1 MAMTEAQIQALY
13 QVTYPINFVA
23 NGDTVHDGFHKH
35 IQEIE
40 RIYGLLGGLERSKV
54 TTGDLVSTLANYVTK
69 TEFNNHVNSTN
80 PHPNLQLATL
90 GGNLDVSRITGNW
103 DLSRVTGQLAVGN
116 INMAGLIAYLE
127 GNTGF
132 ADWIKSIAGGGSGGN
147 YLAQNGTQSVSVT
160 VGSSK
165 YDSRSSASYFPVSGS
180 ATVTLPTAYK
190 DLNNFATVT
199 VSRPTSGKWAKS
211 YFINDGDGNYHT
223 ESGVYILNGK
233 FIEAEKLSGGTFKIT
248 ITARYYWPEG
258 TTQSQLQVSPGQDT
272 ISIPWETTGLTS

>member
-103 DLSRVTGQLAVGN
+103 PLNRVSGTLDVGNMDINGLKSNLQSWVEGLGGGVSSESISANGYLKFKNGLIIEWGKIPAVDNDAHDYDVSFHTAFPNACFCLAGCVVDSTNQGTGSDGASHNFGNMITMRVKKLSR
-116 INMAGLIAYLE
+116 
-127 GNTGF
+127 TGF
-132 ADWIKSIAGGGSGGN
+132 TLYYHKHERRYIAIG
-147 YLAQNGTQSVSVT
+147 Y
-160 VGSSK
+160 
-165 YDSRSSASYFPVSGS
+165 
-180 ATVTLPTAYK
+180 
-190 DLNNFATVT
+190 
-199 VSRPTSGKWAKS
+199 
-211 YFINDGDGNYHT
+211 
-223 ESGVYILNGK
+223 
-233 FIEAEKLSGGTFKIT
+233 
-248 ITARYYWPEG
+248 
-258 TTQSQLQVSPGQDT
+258 
-272 ISIPWETTGLTS
+272 

>member
-116 INMAGLIAYLE
+116 INMAGLIAYLG

-132 ADWIKSIAGGGSGGN
+132 ADWIKSIAGGGGGGGS
-147 YLAQNGTQSVSVT
+147 YLEQTGTVT
-160 VGSSK
+160 GTVTREGVAGSS
-165 YDSRSSASYFPVSGS
+165 SAVYLILSGS
-180 ATVTLPTAYK
+180 IDINIPKAYSDTNYTAEMTTTQLKMSTGSYQNVTLYARNFTKISGSKMKLEFVYPSSLGYNLGTLSAYS
-190 DLNNFATVT
+190 DYSL
-199 VSRPTSGKWAKS
+199 
-211 YFINDGDGNYHT
+211 
-223 ESGVYILNGK
+223 ENGK
-233 FIEAEKLSGGTFKIT
+233 ITLKIT
-248 ITARYYWPEG
+248 WKTQG
-258 TTQSQLQVSPGQDT
+258 TLAA
-272 ISIPWETTGLTS
+272 

>member
-69 TEFNNHVNSTN
+69 SEFNDHVNSTN

-132 ADWIKSIAGGGSGGN
+132 ADWIKSIAGGGSGGS
-147 YLAQNGTQSVSVT
+147 YLKQDGKKTMPVT
-160 VGSSK
+160 ISSK
-165 YDSRSSASYFPVSGS
+165 TMGNTSGDDATWHVLLSGS
-180 ATVTLPTAYK
+180 V
-190 DLNNFATVT
+190 
-199 VSRPTSGKWAKS
+199 
-211 YFINDGDGNYHT
+211 
-223 ESGVYILNGK
+223 
-233 FIEAEKLSGGTFKIT
+233 
-248 ITARYYWPEG
+248 
-258 TTQSQLQVSPGQDT
+258 T
-272 ISIPWETTGLTS
+272 ISIPQAYANTSYDAKVTLTASNTNFLLSPVISKTSGSSFTVTMPEGGGLGYNADITANKIIGPTTSSINVSWETEGTLAS

>member
-103 DLSRVTGQLAVGN
+103 PLNRVSGTLAVGN
-116 INMAGLIAYLE
+116 MDINGLKSNLQSWVEGLGGGVSSESISANGYLKFKNGLIIEWGTIPAIENNNDKGIADYE
-127 GNTGF
+127 VNFHTPFPNACFAVTCGIVDNTNQG
-132 ADWIKSIAGGGSGGN
+132 
-147 YLAQNGTQSVSVT
+147 
-160 VGSSK
+160 VGSDGPSHNFVNMLTMRMK
-165 YDSRSSASYFPVSGS
+165 NLSR
-180 ATVTLPTAYK
+180 
-190 DLNNFATVT
+190 
-199 VSRPTSGKWAKS
+199 
-211 YFINDGDGNYHT
+211 
-223 ESGVYILNGK
+223 
-233 FIEAEKLSGGTFKIT
+233 
-248 ITARYYWPEG
+248 
-258 TTQSQLQVSPGQDT
+258 
-272 ISIPWETTGLTS
+272 TGLTLYYHRHERRYIAIGY

>member
-69 TEFNNHVNSTN
+69 TEFNNHVNSAN

-103 DLSRVTGQLAVGN
+103 PLNRVSGTLGTGNMDINGLKSNLQSWVEGLGGGVSDQSISANGYLKFKNGLMIEWGKIPGTDDNNTVHDYDVNFHTPFPHECFVVTCGIVDNTNKGTGSDGASHNWGNAIVMRVRTLSK
-116 INMAGLIAYLE
+116 
-127 GNTGF
+127 TGF
-132 ADWIKSIAGGGSGGN
+132 TLYTHVFERRYIAIG
-147 YLAQNGTQSVSVT
+147 Y
-160 VGSSK
+160 
-165 YDSRSSASYFPVSGS
+165 
-180 ATVTLPTAYK
+180 
-190 DLNNFATVT
+190 
-199 VSRPTSGKWAKS
+199 
-211 YFINDGDGNYHT
+211 
-223 ESGVYILNGK
+223 
-233 FIEAEKLSGGTFKIT
+233 
-248 ITARYYWPEG
+248 
-258 TTQSQLQVSPGQDT
+258 
-272 ISIPWETTGLTS
+272 